1 MTRRS
6 FLIVTAVAVAGSVAH
21 GESAQRGAQPG
32 VPALRFGQAS
42 GCAGLF
48 LYTWNDDRTEV
59 LTIRADRATVPL
71 PNGMTTLD
79 LAKSKPGVIVRVEVT
94 PSPRD
99 SLPFCSDE
107 SPAAGN
113 PPAVWTATAGKI
125 KISLQRRAS
134 APFTPVSVVV
144 ENLVLRG
151 STGAEVKQRRE
162 IRFSAAVAELDK

>member
-1 MTRRS
+1 MTRRWL
-6 FLIVTAVAVAGSVAH
+6 FIVAALAVVGSVAH
-21 GESAQRGAQPG
+21 GESAQPGAQPG

-71 PNGMTTLD
+71 PNGLTTLD
-79 LAKSKPGVIVRVEVT
+79 LAKNKAGVDVRVEMT
-94 PSPRD
+94 RAPRD

-107 SPAAGN
+107 SQVAGE
-113 PPAVWTATAGKI
+113 PPAVWTAMAGRI
-125 KISLQRRAS
+125 KISLQRRPN

-151 STGAEVKQRRE
+151 SSGAEVKQRRE